1 MSRVRTS
8 LLCLIAPLA
17 AVVLASCGVTADT
30 SAATVAGKSVP
41 AETVNALAR
50 GGVFGASPDSD
61 SDQSVLPGEQA
72 RAALLLAIQATAL
85 VAELERFGIPLSA
98 QAKEQASEQIDAQ
111 LGQQGAPSQISETTR
126 TVLVRFLAAQALLGE
141 RFQSIN
147 ESRTEDLQLLFDRL
161 PIAREFTCMT
171 VAAVEPEVQD
181 AVLKELETPA
191 LLEELPGLFP
201 QVKIVATSTECIPTA
216 VLSGAIQQAVAG
228 APLGVVAPPVNA
240 TDSEGTPVVYLIR
253 VDERRTVSFEEAVP
267 GLLNLVSQGPE
278 LWVQLLV
285 ATAQINPRYG
295 SAVGTGPSGQ
305 PAVLPPPAPELPGG
319 GLLAPGLSSAAAT
332 P

>member
-1 MSRVRTS
+1 M
-8 LLCLIAPLA
+8 
-17 AVVLASCGVTADT
+17 
-30 SAATVAGKSVP
+30 
-41 AETVNALAR
+41 NALAR
-50 GGVFGASPDSD
+50 DEVFGATPGSASD
-61 SDQSVLPGEQA
+61 ESVLPGDQA
-72 RAALLLAIQATAL
+72 RAALLLAVQATAL

-171 VAAVEPEVQD
+171 VAAVEPEVQG
-181 AVLKELETPA
+181 AVLKELKAPA

-201 QVKIVATSTECIPTA
+201 QVKIVATSADCIPTA

-228 APLGVVAPPVNA
+228 AAPLGVVAPPVNA
-240 TDSEGTPVVYLIR
+240 TDSQGAPVVYLIR

-295 SAVGTGPSGQ
+295 SRVGIGPSGQ
-305 PAVLPPPAPELPGG
+305 PAILPPPAPELPGG
-319 GLLAPGLSSAAAT
+319 GLLAPGLSSATAT